1 MASFTIYEVR
11 FGVGNCLH
19 YGVFVQTGTD
29 GAGMLMDVR
38 GSVNAGGKLVFN
50 SRGEMLNRFDMTT
63 PMGVISDF
71 EIYMLE
77 NICRGVDPPDTQYGS
92 TPLSGGSSPIC
103 RCSEWND
110 RVWSAIYAS
119 GIVKGQFEEGS
130 ES

>member
-50 SRGEMLNRFDMTT
+50 SRGEMLK
-63 PMGVISDF
+63 
-71 EIYMLE
+71 

-130 ES
+130 QS